1 MVMEELMLVN
11 PTGSGRKRRRKQK
24 PLQIIFPKPV
34 RKLRANPEY
43 IDRARTRSKA
53 LVGNLTGKHV
63 AGSLGGAAATI
74 AVPNAM
80 RLRGW
85 SDVMA
90 SGAVSIGG
98 GIAVKQMDE
107 GAGDAF
113 MLTGLGVTGLKA
125 VKQLMKTAKG
135 RTTRRRRRRSY
146 RRSLGDDE
154 FDTMDDMGIDDFG
167 IDDFS
172 DDEFLGEDDVLGD
185 FMGDADELLDFGE
198 IADLGKDV
206 IET

>member
-1 MVMEELMLVN
+1 MVMKELMLVN
-11 PTGSGRKRRRKQK
+11 AESTGRKRRRK

-34 RKLRANPEY
+34 SRLKANPEY

-63 AGSLGGAAATI
+63 TGSRGAATTI
-74 AVPNAM
+74 AVLAM
-80 RLRGW
+80 RLKGW

-107 GAGDAF
+107 AAGDAF

-135 RTTRRRRRRSY
+135 GTTHQKRRRTARI
-146 RRSLGDDE
+146 SLGDYELD
-154 FDTMDDMGIDDFG
+154 GIDDFG
-167 IDDFS
+167 IDDFGQE
-172 DDEFLGEDDVLGD
+172 EFLGDEDDLLGD
-185 FMGDADELLDFGE
+185 FMGDADELLDFGD
-198 IADLGKDV
+198 IADLGEEV

>member
-1 MVMEELMLVN
+1 MEELMLVN
-11 PTGSGRKRRRKQK
+11 PQSTTRRKRRRKQK

-34 RKLRANPEY
+34 RKIRANPKY

-63 AGSLGGAAATI
+63 AGSQGGGAATI

-98 GIAVKQMDE
+98 GIAVKYMDK
-107 GAGDAF
+107 GTGDAF
-113 MLTGLGVTGLKA
+113 MLTGLGLTGLKA
-125 VKQLMKTAKG
+125 VRERK
-135 RTTRRRRRRSY
+135 
-146 RRSLGDDE
+146 
-154 FDTMDDMGIDDFG
+154 
-167 IDDFS
+167 
-172 DDEFLGEDDVLGD
+172 
-185 FMGDADELLDFGE
+185 
-198 IADLGKDV
+198 
-206 IET
+206 

>member
-11 PTGSGRKRRRKQK
+11 PESTGRKRRRKQK

-34 RKLRANPEY
+34 RRLRANPEY

-80 RLRGW
+80 RLKGW

-90 SGAVSIGG
+90 SGAVSIGC

-125 VKQLMKTAKG
+125 VKQLMKTARG
-135 RTTRRRRRRSY
+135 ATTRKRRRRTA
-146 RRSLGDDE
+146 RRSLADYELEGD
-154 FDTMDDMGIDDFG
+154 FS

-172 DDEFLGEDDVLGD
+172 DSELLGEDDLLGD

-198 IADLGKDV
+198 IADLGEDV

>member
-1 MVMEELMLVN
+1 MSIRN
-11 PTGSGRKRRRKQK
+11 HRRRRKQK

-34 RKLRANPEY
+34 RRLRANPEY
-43 IDRARTRSKA
+43 IDRAKTRSKA

-80 RLRGW
+80 RLKGW

-98 GIAVKQMDE
+98 GIAVKQIDE
-107 GAGDAF
+107 AAGDAF

-125 VKQLMKTAKG
+125 VKQLMKKAKG
-135 RTTRRRRRRSY
+135 GTTRKRRRRTA
-146 RRSLGDDE
+146 RRSLGDYELD
-154 FDTMDDMGIDDFG
+154 GIDDFG
-167 IDDFS
+167 IDDFGQ
-172 DDEFLGEDDVLGD
+172 EVIERHKGGEDMTFFYPLRNKTAFDIFDKAYKAATQEAKQSTYG
-185 FMGDADELLDFGE
+185 ARR
-198 IADLGKDV
+198 AA
-206 IET
+206 